1 MLGPALRTSLC
12 FLISSCIVSIRSQPE
27 DQMPCA
33 PSHIRITTLLMS
45 YSCRAIH
52 IAVLRLNFSQLTQR
66 HIALQYN
73 CGICDVCGR
82 IILYNHIN
90 NQLSHTSVARLS
102 SAVYM
107 SLGVA
112 FMCYLCT
119 YDSVLNISLGVAFV
133 YLRTNDRIY
142 VVN

>member
-12 FLISSCIVSIRSQPE
+12 VLISSCIVSIRSQPE

-82 IILYNHIN
+82 IILYNHIC
-90 NQLSHTSVARLS
+90 NQLSYTSVARLS
-102 SAVYM
+102 SAIYI
-107 SLGVA
+107 SFGVA
-112 FMCYLCT
+112 F
-119 YDSVLNISLGVAFV
+119 
-133 YLRTNDRIY
+133 IY
-142 VVN
+142 